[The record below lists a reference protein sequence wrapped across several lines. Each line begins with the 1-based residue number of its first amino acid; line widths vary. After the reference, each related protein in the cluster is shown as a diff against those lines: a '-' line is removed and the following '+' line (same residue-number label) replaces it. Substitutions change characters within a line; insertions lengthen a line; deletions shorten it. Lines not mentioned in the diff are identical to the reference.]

1 MKRNLKYGE
10 LGCIM
15 RLIMIKI
22 KQEEKYKM
30 NESQFYAHISEDGT
44 RKQTIES
51 HLLGTAEKAAKFAAE
66 IGEENRGY
74 LAGLIHDVGKYSKA
88 FQKRLEGGAKVD
100 HSSAGAQLAFK
111 HLREALVAMVISG
124 HHGGIPDF
132 GSRNDVAGDGTFIGR
147 MKKEV
152 EDYTAW
158 ESEEV
163 FQLWQ
168 QREQPSSQHLNGVD
182 LPFRLRMLYSCLVDA
197 DYLDTEE
204 FMKGQVDRG
213 QHETVGELHKKL
225 ETYIAPWWDAKT
237 ELNKK
242 RCEILRQCIDAGKE
256 RDRGLY
262 TLTVPTGGGKTV
274 SSLAFA
280 LNHAKQHEMKRVI
293 YVIPYTSIIDQT
305 AQVFQGILG
314 PENVVEHHS
323 GLNDWLGEDEPT
335 PEQAR
340 KILATENWDAPI
352 IVTTAVQFFESLFS
366 NKPSRCRKLH
376 NIANSVVIFD
386 EAQTLPMDY
395 LRPCVMAI
403 SELVKNH
410 GVTAVLCTAT
420 QPALQPLFEKEY
432 GVRSEEICHNPD
444 DLYNFFKRTT
454 FVQAKEDWS
463 EEYLAEQLNQVPQA
477 LCVVNRR
484 ATAQRVYE
492 LLEEEGSYCLTTLL
506 CPADRKRL
514 LEEIRTR
521 LKNKQSCRVVSTS
534 LIEAGVDLDFPAVWR
549 EHAGLDSVLQAAGRC
564 NREGKRTADQSV
576 VTVFT
581 LEGQVI
587 PKSMEQNAQAAEA
600 VWWGSDSEI
609 DSLGSISMYFKRLMS
624 QKNAGES
631 EWETKFMKQV
641 KEFAYKKVA
650 EDFHLIEDNQYTIY
664 LPVEE
669 MEEQIAKLKKGEVS
683 RTLYRQLAQFA
694 VSIPVSDCRKLEELH
709 LLYPVGERA
718 YVLED
723 MRYYNPQ
730 KGLEL
735 NKQLDTAIIL

>member
-15 RLIMIKI
+15 RLTMIKI

-100 HSSAGAQLAFK
+100 HSSAGAQLAYK
-111 HLREALVAMVISG
+111 ELRDDIVEMVVSG
-124 HHGGIPDF
+124 HHGGIPDC
-132 GSRNDVAGDGTFIGR
+132 GHDTDVAGDGTLKGR
-147 MKKEV
+147 IKKEV

-158 ESEEV
+158 QSDTV
-163 FQLWQ
+163 FQLWRQ
-168 QREQPSSQHLNGVD
+168 KEPLPAQPKDRISAA
-182 LPFRLRMLYSCLVDA
+182 FRLRMVYSCLVDA

-213 QHETVGELHKKL
+213 QYETIGELHKKL

-323 GLNDWLGEDEPT
+323 GVNDWLGEDEPT

-420 QPALQPLFEKEY
+420 QPALHPLFEEY

-444 DLYNFFKRTT
+444 ELYNFFKRTT

-463 EEYLAEQLNQVPQA
+463 EEYLAEELNQVQQA
-477 LCVVNRR
+477 LCVVNVR

-521 LKNKQSCRVVSTS
+521 LKNNQPCRVVSTS

-564 NREGKRTADQSV
+564 NREGKRTAEQSV

-581 LEGQVI
+581 LEEQTI
-587 PKSMEQNAQAAEA
+587 PENIQQNAQAARY
-600 VWWGSDSEI
+600 VWNNNSSGVDSI
-609 DSLGSISMYFKRLMS
+609 QSISNYFDYLMLL
-624 QKNAGES
+624 KNTGQS
-631 EWETKFMKQV
+631 KWETELMEWI
-641 KEFAYKKVA
+641 KELAYRKVA
-650 EDFHLIEDNQYTIY
+650 ERFHLIEDNQYTIY

-669 MEEQIAKLKKGEVS
+669 MEEQIAKLKKGKVS

-709 LLYPVGERA
+709 LLCPVGERA

-723 MRYYNPQ
+723 MRYYSPQ

>member
-1 MKRNLKYGE
+1 
-10 LGCIM
+10 
-15 RLIMIKI
+15 
-22 KQEEKYKM
+22 M

-100 HSSAGAQLAFK
+100 HSSAGAQLAYK
-111 HLREALVAMVISG
+111 ELRDDIVEMVVSG
-124 HHGGIPDF
+124 HHGGIPDC
-132 GSRNDVAGDGTFIGR
+132 GHDTDVAGDGTLKGR
-147 MKKEV
+147 IKKEV

-158 ESEEV
+158 QSDTV
-163 FQLWQ
+163 FQLWRQ
-168 QREQPSSQHLNGVD
+168 KEPLPAQPKDRISAA
-182 LPFRLRMLYSCLVDA
+182 FRLRMVYSCLVDA

-213 QHETVGELHKKL
+213 QYETIGELHKKL

-323 GLNDWLGEDEPT
+323 GVNDWLGEDEPT

-420 QPALQPLFEKEY
+420 QPALHPLFEEY

-444 DLYNFFKRTT
+444 ELYNFFKRTT

-463 EEYLAEQLNQVPQA
+463 EEYLAEELNQVQQA
-477 LCVVNRR
+477 LCVVNVR

-521 LKNKQSCRVVSTS
+521 LKNNQPCRVVSTS

-564 NREGKRTADQSV
+564 NREGKRTAEQSV

-581 LEGQVI
+581 LEEQTI
-587 PKSMEQNAQAAEA
+587 PENIQQNAQAARY
-600 VWWGSDSEI
+600 VWNNNSSGVDSI
-609 DSLGSISMYFKRLMS
+609 QSISNYFDYLMLL
-624 QKNAGES
+624 KNTGQS
-631 EWETKFMKQV
+631 KWETELMEWI
-641 KEFAYKKVA
+641 KELAYRKVA
-650 EDFHLIEDNQYTIY
+650 ERFHLIEDNQYTIY

-669 MEEQIAKLKKGEVS
+669 MEEQIAKLKKGKVS

-709 LLYPVGERA
+709 LLCPVGERA

-723 MRYYNPQ
+723 MRYYSPQ